1 MTPEEIRERYQLRKV
16 VAPTTWDPAE
26 VGEELCGF
34 YGGRTLRDGKFGQ
47 YEVVIV
53 HIPMGASLTVSGT
66 KLITLL
72 DASLIKPGHPIRI
85 VWKGLKD
92 LGGGKSMKDFEV
104 LVAQG
109 EAVPADSLPEVSF
122 TEPRRAPPASR
133 EPDPT
138 PPAKVA
144 AAPVSPPT
152 AGSLRGKVLDYVR
165 ANPGSTGAKVEADA
179 TFNGQGPS
187 ARALL
192 SGLFFDDLLRREKVV
207 GVYAYWLKDAS

>member
-1 MTPEEIRERYQLRKV
+1 MSPEEIRERYQWRKI
-16 VAPTTWDPAE
+16 VAPTTWDPTA

-34 YGGRTLRDGKFGQ
+34 YGGRTLREGKFGQ
-47 YEVVIV
+47 YEVVVV
-53 HIPMGASLTVSGT
+53 HIPMGASYTVSGT

-92 LGGGKSMKDFEV
+92 LGGNKSMKDFEV

-122 TEPRRAPPASR
+122 QESRRAPPASR
-133 EPDPT
+133 EPEPAPPKAVAPTT
-138 PPAKVA
+138 PPA
-144 AAPVSPPT
+144 

-165 ANPGSTGAKVEADA
+165 ANPGSTGAKVESDA
-179 TFNGQGPS
+179 TFNGQGAS

-192 SGLFFDDLLRREKVV
+192 SGLFFDDLLRREKVE